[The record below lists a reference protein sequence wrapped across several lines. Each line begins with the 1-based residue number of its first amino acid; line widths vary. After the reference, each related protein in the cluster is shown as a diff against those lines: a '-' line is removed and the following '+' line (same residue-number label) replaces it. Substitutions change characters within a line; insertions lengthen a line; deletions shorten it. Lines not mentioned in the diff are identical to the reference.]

1 MIASAN
7 LLHKAI
13 KNSQMK
19 ILEGYY
25 HGEMS
30 MKHAKEYV
38 KLLEKLVNKSDG
50 TERVKYEEKDAYDN
64 NYDCCFFTYTKKYLC
79 LFI

>member
-13 KNSQMK
+13 KNSRMK

-25 HGEMS
+25 HGEIS
-30 MKHAKEYV
+30 IKHAKE
-38 KLLEKLVNKSDG
+38 
-50 TERVKYEEKDAYDN
+50 
-64 NYDCCFFTYTKKYLC
+64 
-79 LFI
+79 